1 MAEAVQLGLLTTTP
15 LETVKKFD
23 LEWSYSRR
31 GLLEQCPR
39 RYYYWYYGAS
49 ARKAKAE
56 PQKETLR
63 FLKTLSNRY
72 LRTGELLHLAIGTY
86 FKKRQQGETG
96 SFEWIC
102 DWARDIYREDRDY
115 SRNRAYQ
122 RAPSEEEYPP
132 PPLLEYYYEF
142 PDAENLFV
150 QSEQRLLGALNTF
163 LTSDTFARFR
173 FNGSRP
179 GALIEQQTRFE
190 TKHFIARGKID
201 LAFRR
206 DNNSVVICDWKIGG
220 PAGVDDS
227 LQLLFY
233 ALWAVEEYKCSPG
246 DIVVFKAPLVDDV
259 ISSSSISEQN
269 LRRTKARIIQDLEKM
284 KSLDDYGS
292 NAVAEAFTPC
302 GQARICE
309 LCPFQG
315 VCPKEPD

>member
-1 MAEAVQLGLLTTTP
+1 MAEVVQLDLFTTTS

-23 LEWSYSRR
+23 VEWSYSRR

-86 FKKRQQGETG
+86 FKKRQQRETG

-102 DWARDIYREDRDY
+102 DWARDIYRKDRDC
-115 SRNRAYQ
+115 SRDRAYEH
-122 RAPSEEEYPP
+122 APFEEEYPP
-132 PPLLEYYYEF
+132 VPLLEYHYEF
-142 PDAENLFV
+142 PDAEKLFT

-179 GALIEQQTRFE
+179 GALIEQQTCFE
-190 TKHFIARGKID
+190 TKHFTARGKID
-201 LAFRR
+201 LAFQKD
-206 DNNSVVICDWKIGG
+206 DNRIIICDWKMGSEGG
-220 PAGVDDS
+220 IDDS

-233 ALWAVEEYKCSPG
+233 ALWAVEERRYSPS
-246 DIVVFKAPLVDDV
+246 DV
-259 ISSSSISEQN
+259 IISKAYLEDQTISTTTVSEQN
-269 LRRTKARIIQDLEKM
+269 LRRAKARIIQDLEKM
-284 KSLDDYGS
+284 KSLDDYGN
-292 NAVAEAFTPC
+292 NAVAKAFTPC

-315 VCPKEPD
+315 VCPREPN